1 MPSRR
6 DIRAGDPVDR
16 MRAADWNRLVE
27 ELECLGNLTVTAP
40 LRLQEGPGGRALTLV
55 APPGFYARL
64 GGGASPYSFSEVY
77 PALDGTF
84 PTLTDGR
91 AGTANAH
98 EVNAVAG
105 LNSKVEWLIPG
116 ALGDWRFQHVARGTT
131 GPTGCIVTVHL
142 QDRATGAGIAG
153 GAVTIRRLGA
163 VVATGTTNS
172 SGDYAVGSLATGTT
186 FQVTIVYDGL
196 TQVGTASCGGTLS
209 FSYCKAIVTLTTEP
223 DSLATFGSSTLS
235 PPPLEDLGG
244 GMNRWTYRELFPTST
259 PSRLPAD
266 VTIAASKDGY
276 VSRCV
281 DVTVHCG
288 DNIAVAL
295 PMFNY
300 VDDYF
305 VPVCACPAAPC
316 QDLGDAPDN
325 AGIAP
330 KVLLIRWSVV
340 YQVDPGGP
348 AAPGPLGYTSAS
360 IFGSNAE
367 TWIPITW
374 DGVNGNGLNT
384 FAGSLWDSGCLASDG
399 RTITCPSGTPAT
411 RACASTRTTL
421 RCNVGDVTFT
431 ANYIQYPAAACAN
444 TSPGCIGTI
453 SVTGEHGAG
462 DSGVC
467 TPVTGTATG
476 LITSGSTGGFAWA
489 YYFTCELTE

>member
-1 MPSRR
+1 MPLPDPRP
-6 DIRAGDPVDR
+6 GDPIDLSAAD
-16 MRAADWNRLVE
+16 MRALVD
-27 ELECLGNLTVTAP
+27 AA
-40 LRLQEGPGGRALTLV
+40 RGRARPPV
-55 APPGFYARL
+55 APPLEWANDALHLSYAPPITAIL
-64 GGGASPYSFSEVY
+64 SGSSSPYSWTEKY
-77 PALDGTF
+77 
-84 PTLTDGR
+84 
-91 AGTANAH
+91 GTAAGGWSTRVRTGTTNAY
-98 EVNAVAG
+98 EVNSVA
-105 LNSKVEWLIPG
+105 N
-116 ALGDWRFQHVARGTT
+116 LGGKLERLHPDGFGGYRFQHVGSGTA
-131 GPTGCIVTVHL
+131 PPVGCTVTVHL
-142 QDRATGAGIAG
+142 QDRATGAGLAG
-153 GAVTIRRLGA
+153 GAVTIRRLGV

-196 TQVGTASCGGTLS
+196 TQVGTTSCGGTLG
-209 FSYCKAIVTLTTEP
+209 FSYCKGIVTLTTEP
-223 DSLATFGSSTLS
+223 DSLATFGSLTLS

-244 GMNRWTYRELFPTST
+244 GVYRWTYRELRLTS
-259 PSRLPAD
+259 SGSLLPA
-266 VTIAASKDGY
+266 VGQVGSSKDGY

-281 DVTVHCG
+281 DVPLDCG

-295 PMFNY
+295 PLYFY
-300 VDDYF
+300 QPDFF
-305 VPVCACPAAPC
+305 VPVCACPVAPC

-330 KVLLIRWSVV
+330 KVLLIRWSVL

-348 AAPGPLGYTSAS
+348 AAPGPLGITSAS
-360 IFGSNAE
+360 VFGSNAE
-367 TWIPITW
+367 TWIPMTW
-374 DGVNGNGLNT
+374 DGVNGNGMNT
-384 FAGSLWDSGCLASDG
+384 FAGSFWDSGCLASDG
-399 RTITCPSGTPAT
+399 KTITCPTGPPAT